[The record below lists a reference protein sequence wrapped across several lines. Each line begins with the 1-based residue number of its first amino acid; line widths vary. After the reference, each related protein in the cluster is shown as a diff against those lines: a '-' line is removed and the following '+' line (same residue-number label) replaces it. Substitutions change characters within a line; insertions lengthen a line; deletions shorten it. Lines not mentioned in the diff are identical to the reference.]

1 MYMETWGVT
10 IGSLQFNIA
19 DIIILS
25 LLFLSA
31 VLGAFKGFANEFASR
46 FGFIVALFVSAL
58 FNSLVGRLLYQ
69 TFALPL
75 LWSSFIAFM
84 VVFLLVYIL
93 MLSFGNGLESVL
105 TAMHLGW
112 LDTILGLALGVL
124 QMALLITV
132 VIYVLSLQSIL
143 DLTVYFEMSELYTR
157 YIRQVIQ
164 VGIEFITRAV

>member
-10 IGSLQFNIA
+10 IGSLQFNIV

-46 FGFIVALFVSAL
+46 FGFIIALFASAL

-84 VVFLLVYIL
+84 VVFLVVYIL
-93 MLSFGNGLESVL
+93 MLSFGNGLESLL

-112 LDTILGLALGVL
+112 LDTILGLVLGAV
-124 QMALLITV
+124 QMALLVTV
-132 VIYVLSLQSIL
+132 VIYILSLQSIL
-143 DLTVYFEMSELYTR
+143 DLRVYFESSELYIR
-157 YIRQVIQ
+157 YLRQVIQ
-164 VGIEFITRAV
+164 IGIEFITRAV